1 MNTST
6 IVVSWIALVISLCS
20 FWVAFVQM
28 RIASAKTKLDLYNK
42 RFSIYVTALEYYQS
56 TWHDPYDKIENKA
69 KEFTKAFR
77 ESLFL
82 FDKNSGIQDL
92 LKKIQQ
98 NGSTISFYKKYKYE
112 SENNL
117 TNDRLDLSTLH
128 DASMKAQFEFEA
140 NLLSLEQQLE
150 NYLSFKSIDGWH
162 FYK

>member
-1 MNTST
+1 MDKST
-6 IVVSWIALVISLCS
+6 AVSWIALVISLCS

-56 TWHDPYDKIENKA
+56 TWHDPYNKIEIEARK
-69 KEFTKAFR
+69 FTKAFR

-98 NGSTISFYKKYKYE
+98 NGSTISFYEKYKYE

-117 TNDRLDLSTLH
+117 TKDKLDLSTLH
-128 DASMKAQFEFEA
+128 EASNKARDEFEA
-140 NLLSLEQQLE
+140 NLKDLEKQLDK
-150 NYLSFKSIDGWH
+150 YLSFKSIDGWY

>member
-1 MNTST
+1 MDKST
-6 IVVSWIALVISLCS
+6 AVSWIALVISLCS

-56 TWHDPYDKIENKA
+56 TWHDPHEKIEIEARK
-69 KEFTKAFR
+69 FTKAFR

-82 FDKNSGIQDL
+82 FDKNSGIQDV

-98 NGSTISFYKKYKYE
+98 NGSTISFYEKYKYE

-117 TNDRLDLSTLH
+117 TKDKLDLPTLH
-128 DASMKAQFEFEA
+128 EASNKARDEFEA
-140 NLLSLEQQLE
+140 NLKDLEKQLDK
-150 NYLSFKSIDGWH
+150 YLSFKSIDGWH
-162 FYK
+162 LFK